1 MTRPSA
7 VLTERACTVC
17 SGSFLGVF
25 IGFFCPLCVPSSAA
39 ALAGIGLAFLPQKPI
54 IFALIAVAALVFLIG
69 LAYGI
74 RRHGDITPMLF
85 GAIGIIAIPLG
96 RYILGSALLTYGGA
110 FCVIAASILNI
121 WLPTRR
127 DTAETMGPDA
137 LERLLRT
144 TQA

>member
-1 MTRPSA
+1 MPRPSA
-7 VLTERACTVC
+7 VWTERACTMC
-17 SGSFLGVF
+17 SGSFLGIF

-54 IFALIAVAALVFLIG
+54 IFALIAIAILIFLIG
-69 LAYGI
+69 LAFGI
-74 RRHGDITPMLF
+74 RRHGDMSPMLF

-110 FCVIAASILNI
+110 FCVIASSIWNI

-127 DTAETMGPDA
+127 ETAQTIGADA
-137 LERLLRT
+137 LQRLLST